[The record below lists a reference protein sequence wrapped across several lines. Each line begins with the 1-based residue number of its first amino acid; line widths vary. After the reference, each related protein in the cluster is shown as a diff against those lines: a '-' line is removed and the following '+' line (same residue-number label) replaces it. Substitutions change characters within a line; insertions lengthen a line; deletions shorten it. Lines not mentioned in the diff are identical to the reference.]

1 MRMSKSCSLLVEASQ
16 DLRNLS
22 KYICPWP
29 EEDSSANGNCKA
41 RRATR
46 GTQPHPS
53 PSVLPDLQ
61 QKGHIIENQL
71 HSPQPTDPTPPRHRP
86 RARPVALVHCPRPLV
101 PRGFNALDAPGGP
114 REERPQVR
122 LGQAPRVRPR
132 VGVRITKTADVE
144 PASGPDDPGELRDVA
159 PLHLVVKACVKIKFR
174 TPHAIDAMQSP
185 ELHLLDDVKILHR
198 SKQCSS
204 AESSATGKPP
214 ISSAS
219 A

>member
-71 HSPQPTDPTPPRHRP
+71 HSPQPTNPTPPRHRP
-86 RARPVALVHCPRPLV
+86 GARPVALVQGPRPLV
-101 PRGFNALDAPGGP
+101 PRGLDAFDAPGGP

-132 VGVRITKTADVE
+132 VGVRVAEAADVE
-144 PASGPDDPGELRDVA
+144 PASGPDLCGDQIPGAPRHRRDVVPA
-159 PLHLVVKACVKIKFR
+159 TA
-174 TPHAIDAMQSP
+174 SP
-185 ELHLLDDVKILHR
+185 R
-198 SKQCSS
+198 
-204 AESSATGKPP
+204 G
-214 ISSAS
+214 
-219 A
+219 